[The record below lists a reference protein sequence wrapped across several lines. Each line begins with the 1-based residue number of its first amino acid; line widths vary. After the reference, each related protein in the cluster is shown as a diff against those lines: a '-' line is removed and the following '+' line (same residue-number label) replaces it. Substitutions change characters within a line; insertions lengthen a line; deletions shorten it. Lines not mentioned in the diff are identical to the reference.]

1 MGSAGLGSDSSPA
14 TASSLGGTVSAQEG
28 VGFCIGSA
36 GLGSAV
42 PTGVGA
48 AGSSGGFDLAA
59 STVGVPPPSP
69 SDGPLSSGSSGSVC
83 GSNAGVTS
91 GSSSSSALETTAA
104 SWISLATNGL
114 VSRAGTT
121 GAV

>member
-1 MGSAGLGSDSSPA
+1 MGNAGLGSDSSPA

-36 GLGSAV
+36 GLGWAV
-42 PTGVGA
+42 PRGVDA
-48 AGSSGGFDLAA
+48 AGSTGGFDFAA
-59 STVGVPPPSP
+59 STVGFPSP
-69 SDGPLSSGSSGSVC
+69 ATGEGADSSGSSGSVC
-83 GSNAGVTS
+83 GSNDGVTS
-91 GSSSSSALETTAA
+91 GSSSSSALDTTAA
-104 SWISLATNGL
+104 SWIALATIGL